1 MHNTATSIPCKKP
14 KSNWAGT
21 SSLMDICGPE
31 DISPP
36 ATPPSFNF
44 TGPSNQRTSPPRLR
58 MNNNNNNSNNNHHHP
73 AQLATVFNDA
83 QMEHIHQLKTSFQQ
97 LDPQQKQ
104 FFLYE
109 IINCCDSGQLTYLNN
124 LIAPKLKIDFL
135 KELPIE
141 ISLHVLSFIDDPKT
155 LARAACVST
164 FWNSLLKDEAT
175 WKSLCMK
182 HQYQRRNS
190 SICGGELLA
199 PPTQRLNF
207 SYREYFK
214 RKYNIAAT
222 WAHGGRVKIVD
233 NEFSGG
239 VLVTSLQFDDQF
251 IVVACD
257 NHRIEVFDTRTA
269 KKIRTLEGH
278 EGGVWALQFK
288 GGDKNDPTRTL
299 VSGGCDR
306 DVRVWDLNSGEL
318 RHILRGHTSTVRS
331 LDMKDKK
338 IAVTGSRDMT
348 TRIWDIERGVLLHVL
363 LGHQGSVRC
372 LEING
377 NTVATGSYDA
387 TARIWDMRTGR
398 CLHVLEGH
406 TAQIYAIAFDGTKVV
421 TGSLDFTI
429 KVWSAETGQ
438 CLATLQGHTSLVG
451 QLQLRGS
458 TLVSGG
464 SDGCLRIWDLQHYEC
479 VQQISAHDNSVTCL
493 QFDDRRMLSA
503 GNDGRVKLWDI
514 KSGRLI
520 RNFSSPGKTVWKLEF
535 NDTKAVLLKQRQRFI
550 KSEDRPGEHIDVI
563 DTVMEVHDFDV
574 MDNENNDPFSASS
587 STNHK
592 FPSHLISAPK
602 ATYHSFPL
610 SSSAST
616 SNRTMMET
624 D

>member
-1 MHNTATSIPCKKP
+1 MHNTATSIPCKKAR
-14 KSNWAGT
+14 SNWVGS

-44 TGPSNQRTSPPRLR
+44 IGPSSQRTPTPQRPRLFDTR
-58 MNNNNNNSNNNHHHP
+58 TTTSTTTSSASSTSSSSSSDHLSQFAN
-73 AQLATVFNDA
+73 TCNDA
-83 QMEHIHQLKTSFQQ
+83 QLEHIHQLKTSFQQ

-109 IINCCDSGQLTYLNN
+109 IINCCNSTQLTYLNN
-124 LIAPKLKIDFL
+124 LIAPRLKIDFM

-164 FWNSLLKDEAT
+164 FWNSLLRDEAT

-190 SICGGELLA
+190 NICGGELLA

-207 SYREYFK
+207 SYRQYFK

-233 NEFSGG
+233 DVFVGNA
-239 VLVTSLQFDDQF
+239 LVTSLQFDNKY
-251 IVVACD
+251 IVVGCD
-257 NHRIEVFDTRTA
+257 NHRIEVFDTQTA
-269 KKIRTLEGH
+269 RKVRTLEGH

-288 GGDKNDPTRTL
+288 GGDKYDPERTL

-306 DVRVWDLNSGEL
+306 DVRVWDLDTGRL
-318 RHILRGHTSTVRS
+318 RHVLRGHTSTVRC
-331 LDMKDKK
+331 LKMKDKRT
-338 IAVTGSRDMT
+338 AVTGSRDMT
-348 TRIWDIERGVLLHVL
+348 IRIWDIERGILLHVL
-363 LGHQGSVRC
+363 LGHQHSVRC
-372 LEING
+372 LEIHG
-377 NTVATGSYDA
+377 NTVVSGSYDA
-387 TARIWDMRTGR
+387 TARIWDIRTGR
-398 CLHVLEGH
+398 CLHVLDGH
-406 TAQIYAIAFDGTKVV
+406 QSQIYAIVFDGHKVV
-421 TGSLDFTI
+421 TGSLDYTI

-451 QLQLRGS
+451 QLQLTGS

-464 SDGCLRIWDLQHYEC
+464 SDGCLRVWDLQHYEC
-479 VQQISAHDNSVTCL
+479 IQQISAHDNSVTCL

-514 KSGRLI
+514 KLGRLI
-520 RNFSSPGKTVWKLEF
+520 RNFSTPGKTVWKLQF
-535 NDTKAVLLKQRQRFI
+535 NDTKAVVLKQR
-550 KSEDRPGEHIDVI
+550 EHPELH
-563 DTVMEVHDFDV
+563 TVMEVHDFDV
-574 MDNENNDPFSASS
+574 IDDDDDDNNNNNNKDQGGSDNIDNNQVYDHDGTVTTATSSNSMMMDMD
-587 STNHK
+587 
-592 FPSHLISAPK
+592 
-602 ATYHSFPL
+602 
-610 SSSAST
+610 
-616 SNRTMMET
+616 
-624 D
+624 